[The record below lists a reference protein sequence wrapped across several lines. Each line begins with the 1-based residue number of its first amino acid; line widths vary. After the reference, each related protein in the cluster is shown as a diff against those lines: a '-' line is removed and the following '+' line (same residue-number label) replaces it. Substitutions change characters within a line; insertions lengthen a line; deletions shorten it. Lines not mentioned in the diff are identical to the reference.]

1 MGRMRTIA
9 RRGFLIG
16 SVAIAGGVAF
26 GTYALRRPHDNPLAE
41 GLAEGEATFSPW
53 VKISAA
59 GITLIT
65 PHADLGQGAAS
76 MQAALIAEEMD
87 LAWGAFDTA
96 FGPPAPAYYNTALG
110 AEMVPF
116 MSHDESLPANAM
128 RGAAGAVVKLAGI
141 MATGG
146 SSSVPDSYDKLR
158 RAGAVARETLK
169 RAAAARHGVPV
180 AGLATRDGAVILPGG
195 EAVPYTALAADAAR
209 LDPVTDVTL
218 RDPAEWRLIGRPMPR
233 LDILPKTTGAQVY
246 GIDLALDG
254 MVHAAVRTN
263 PRRGGTL
270 EGFDA
275 RAARAMRG
283 VRDVFEIPGGVAAV
297 ADNTWRAMRAV
308 DAVVCDWGPAPYPAE
323 MEGHWAEVAASF
335 TDERLDSAWR
345 DDGDAGA
352 AVARGAAITAEYR
365 APYVAHQPLE
375 PLNAVVRVT
384 EAGAEI
390 WTAHQLP
397 RFVQERVAGIAGVE
411 AGAVTFH
418 NQYAGGSFGHRLE
431 MEHID
436 HCARIAARMKGVP
449 VKLTYSRE
457 EDFTHDFPR
466 QIGMARGAGTV
477 RDGRVEAL
485 DLRIATV
492 SATASQTARLGQPA
506 PPGADGQIVAGA
518 WNLPYAIPHFRVRGY
533 RVPELAPTSS
543 WRSVGAS
550 TQGFFADCFLDELIH
565 AAGADPMAERLRLM
579 DRPRSRAVLEA
590 VAEMSGWGGA
600 LPEGHGRGVA
610 FVDSFGVPCAE
621 VVEVSAGP
629 GGIRLERV
637 WVAADVGR
645 VIDPVAFENQVQG
658 AVVWGLG
665 HAMNARITYADGKAE
680 QTNYHAHA
688 GMRMHQCPPI
698 EVRGLE
704 PGPPVRGIGEPPVP
718 PAAPALA
725 NAIFAAT
732 GRRLREMPFDRFV
745 DFA

>member
-1 MGRMRTIA
+1 MGRLRTVA
-9 RRGFLIG
+9 RRTFLVG

-26 GTYALRRPHDNPLAE
+26 GTWAVKRPHDNPMA
-41 GLAEGEATFSPW
+41 GDLAEGEASFNPW
-53 VKISAA
+53 VRVSEA

-65 PHADLGQGAAS
+65 PHVDLGQGAAS

-87 LAWGAFDTA
+87 LEWGQFDTD
-96 FGPPAPAYYNTALG
+96 FGRPDAAYYNTAAS
-110 AEMVPF
+110 AELVPY
-116 MSHDESLPANAM
+116 MSHDVGFAATSL
-128 RGAAGAVVKLAGI
+128 RKAAGAAIKLLGV
-141 MATGG
+141 MVTGG
-146 SSSVPDSYDKLR
+146 SSATPDSYDKLR

-169 RAAAARHGVPV
+169 AAAAERYGVAVDALTTRGGMVVLPDGERV
-180 AGLATRDGAVILPGG
+180 A
-195 EAVPYTALAADAAR
+195 YTTLAADAAM

-218 RDPAEWRLIGRPMPR
+218 RDPAEWRLIGKPMPR
-233 LDILPKTTGAQVY
+233 LDVVAKSTGAQVY
-246 GIDLALDG
+246 GIDLAFDG
-254 MVHAAVRTN
+254 MVHAAVKTN
-263 PRRGGTL
+263 PRQGGAL
-270 EGFDA
+270 NGYDA
-275 RAARAMRG
+275 TIAREMRG
-283 VRDVFEIPGGVAAV
+283 VIEIVEIPGGVAVV
-297 ADNTWRAMRAV
+297 ADNTWRAMQAV
-308 DAVVCDWGPAPYPAE
+308 EAIRFDWGPAPYPAE
-323 MEGHWAEVAASF
+323 MDAHWAEVAASF
-335 TDERLDSAWR
+335 TEDRFDSAWR
-345 DDGDAGA
+345 NEGDAGA
-352 AVARGAAITAEYR
+352 AVAAGEPVTAEYR

-384 EAGAEI
+384 DEAAEV
-390 WTAHQLP
+390 WTSHQLP
-397 RFVQERVAGIAGVE
+397 RFAQARVAEVAGLPVD
-411 AGAVTFH
+411 AVTFR

-431 MEHID
+431 MGHIGQ
-436 HCARIAARMKGVP
+436 CAEIARQMKGVP

-457 EDFTHDFPR
+457 EDFAHDYPR
-466 QIGMARGAGTV
+466 QIGMARGTGTV
-477 RDGRVEAL
+477 KDGRIEAL
-485 DLRIATV
+485 DLQVATV
-492 SATASQTARLGQPA
+492 SSTASQTIRMGQPA

-579 DRPRSRAVLEA
+579 DRPESRKVLEA

-600 LPEGHGRGVA
+600 LPDGHARGVA

-621 VVEVSAGP
+621 VVEVSARP
-629 GGIRLERV
+629 DGIRLERV

-645 VIDPVAFENQVQG
+645 VIDPVAFENQMQG

-665 HAMNARITYADGKAE
+665 HAMNAEITYSDGMAE

-688 GMRMHQCPPI
+688 GMRLHRCPAI

-704 PGPPVRGIGEPPVP
+704 LGTPVRGIGEPPVP

-732 GRRLREMPFDRFV
+732 GTRLREMPFDKFV